1 MWTVYAIFQPFLHPM
16 WPANTLYYLNITWNQ
31 YLHSPI
37 GVSHL
42 TASKELELQPA
53 SSVPQLQ
60 TIQHAQIVSNPRLR
74 AYCYRIYVKNAYR
87 SRLTSIADDVQ
98 PALNEFSTRVKS
110 DWVLMFDRTFYGNL
124 SAVPA
129 PHVTC
134 KRFLLSNVTQNQY
147 LHSHIGVSH
156 LTATT

>member
-1 MWTVYAIFQPFLHPM
+1 MFDRTFYGNRSAV
-16 WPANTLYYLNITWNQ
+16 PAPHVTCKHVFHRNVTQRQ
-31 YLHSPI
+31 YLHSHI

-42 TASKELELQPA
+42 TTSKELELQPA

-74 AYCYRIYVKNAYR
+74 AYCHRIYVKNAYR

-110 DWVLMFDRTFYGNL
+110 D
-124 SAVPA
+124 
-129 PHVTC
+129 
-134 KRFLLSNVTQNQY
+134 
-147 LHSHIGVSH
+147 
-156 LTATT
+156 